1 MRDFPGKAAVL
12 TALCLLAPLT
22 ARSATAQTTAN
33 GSITGKVVDA
43 QGAVLP
49 GVTVTATGAAV
60 KGSRTSQSDP
70 AGAYRLADLPPGEY
84 TVSAELMGFVK
95 GERKAVAVQAGRTA
109 TVDLAL
115 QLGHLSE
122 EVIVTAQ
129 RRETNLQT
137 TPLAISAYSGDT
149 LTENKVFTVT
159 DLANNVP
166 AFSLTAGTPLDVEL
180 NVRGV
185 TNTRLD
191 SPTADPSVGTFM
203 DGVYMGRTGDL
214 NFDFYDLERI
224 EVIRGPQ
231 GVLLGKNVVGGAL
244 SIVTAKPSFQRSG
257 NLLLA
262 YGNYNSLLASGYVT
276 NRLSDS
282 VAGRFAFQGRKHD
295 GYAMDILHNREV
307 ENLNSFQGRGQLLF
321 HPKDSTW
328 MARTVIDFNK
338 DSTNGLN
345 VVPIPTSQAHCE
357 ATYLRSN
364 CTRPWSSLRRFLGLT
379 DPRVNVAQS
388 VQYAGDASPTQQFM
402 NRRGVGLVADIQ
414 KDFNGFAFN
423 SLTGYRDG
431 RGRQLYDQTGSG
443 PEALGWNVARW
454 QAYTAFVA
462 ATRPAGNGDNGLFL
476 FAEPVNEVANIKQF
490 SQELR
495 LTSNN
500 KESRVDWI
508 AGVYLKKD
516 TIDKV
521 DHFIGETFLG
531 GPLATL
537 SGETLWDN
545 RGKIDNSAA
554 FAQLGLKLTSRVKL
568 SAGVRYTKDKKNGNV
583 SGTAIATGDRFNPG
597 DLLALTPL
605 AATFRAGTGYA
616 TPYEQSW
623 SKTTPQASLEIT
635 QSRNLFL
642 YATVATGFK
651 GGGFDDTPTSALAAQ
666 HPFNPEEATNYEGG
680 FKSTMFERRLRL
692 NVSAFYMNYKD
703 LQVVQ
708 TNAACLC
715 NLTDNAAN
723 AKLKGVE
730 GEFELAPT
738 GSFKLFASG
747 SYVDAKY
754 KDFIETAINP
764 ATGQRLVSSG
774 NRLQRTPASQFS
786 GGMDVTTNLGKW
798 HDALNL
804 RASYTWQGDM
814 KWATDNIAE
823 EEAYG
828 LFDARIGLAPREAKW
843 QVSLYGKNL
852 ADKLY
857 RVNIIHFFG
866 EEVSQFGAPR
876 TYGAEVSFSFH

>member
-1 MRDFPGKAAVL
+1 MRDFVGRTATLAAFLLVVL
-12 TALCLLAPLT
+12 LVG
-22 ARSATAQTTAN
+22 RSANAQTTAD
-33 GSITGKVVDA
+33 GSISGKVVDA
-43 QGAVLP
+43 QGKALP
-49 GVTVTATGAAV
+49 GVTLVAASATVA
-60 KGSRTSQSDP
+60 GSRTAQSDG
-70 AGAYRLADLPPGEY
+70 AGVYRLVDLPPGEY
-84 TVSAELMGFVK
+84 AVTAELKGFAK
-95 GERKAVAVQAGRTA
+95 LERKRIIVQSGT
-109 TVDLAL
+109 TITLDLAL
-115 QLGHLSE
+115 QLGLTE
-122 EVIVTAQ
+122 EVVVTAQ

-137 TPLAISAYSGDT
+137 TPISISAYSGDT
-149 LTENKVFTVT
+149 LAENKTFTVT
-159 DLANNVP
+159 DLANSVP

-191 SPTADPSVGTFM
+191 SPSADASVGTFL
-203 DGVYMGRTGDL
+203 DGIYMGRTGDL

-244 SIVTAKPSFQRSG
+244 SIVTAKPSFQKSG
-257 NLLLA
+257 NLLLS
-262 YGNYNSLLASGYVT
+262 YGNYNALLASGYVT

-295 GYAMDILHNREV
+295 GYAKDILHNREV
-307 ENLNSFQGRGQLLF
+307 ENLNSLQGRGQLLF

-328 MARTVIDFNK
+328 SARTVIDFNK

-364 CTRPWSSLRRFLGLT
+364 CTRPWSSLRRYLALT
-379 DPRVNVAQS
+379 DPRVDVAQS
-388 VQYAGDASPTQQFM
+388 VQYAGDPSPTQQFM
-402 NRRGVGLVADIQ
+402 KRNGVGLMADIQ
-414 KDFNGFAFN
+414 KNFDGFSFN
-423 SLTGYRDG
+423 SLTSYRDG
-431 RGRQLYDQTGSG
+431 RGDQLYDQTGSG
-443 PEALGWNVARW
+443 PEALGWDVAKW

-476 FAEPVNEVANIKQF
+476 FAEPVNEDAKIKQF

-495 LTSNN
+495 LTSTN
-500 KESRVDWI
+500 KDSKLDWI

-516 TIDKV
+516 SITKV

-537 SGETLWDN
+537 SGETLWNNHGDIN
-545 RGKIDNSAA
+545 NYAG
-554 FAQLGLKLTSRVKL
+554 FAQLGVKLTKQVKL
-568 SAGVRYTKDKKNGNV
+568 SVGVRYTHDKKSGDV
-583 SGTAIATGDRFNPG
+583 TGTAIATGDRFNPN

-605 AATFRAGTGYA
+605 ASSFRTGTGFNA
-616 TPYEQSW
+616 PYDKSW
-623 SKTTPQASLEIT
+623 TKTTPQGMLEIT
-635 QSRNLFL
+635 PNRDLFL
-642 YATVATGFK
+642 YATIGKGFK
-651 GGGFDDTPTSALAAQ
+651 GGGFDDTPTSAVAAQ
-666 HPFNPEEATNYEGG
+666 HPYNPEEATNYEGG
-680 FKSTMFERRLRL
+680 FKSTMFERRVRL
-692 NVSAFYMNYKD
+692 NVSAFYMDYKD

-730 GEFELAPT
+730 GEFEFAPT

-774 NRLQRTPASQFS
+774 NRLQRTPATQLA
-786 GGMDVTTNLGKW
+786 GGFDFTTRLGKW
-798 HDALNL
+798 KDGLNL
-804 RASYTWQGDM
+804 RVNYSWQGDL
-814 KWATDNIAE
+814 KWATDNIAQE
-823 EEAYG
+823 DPYG
-828 LFDARIGLAPREAKW
+828 LLDARIGVGPKNEKW
-843 QVSLYGKNL
+843 QVSAYGKNL
-852 ADKLY
+852 TDKLY

-876 TYGAEVSFSFH
+876 TYGMDVSYSFH